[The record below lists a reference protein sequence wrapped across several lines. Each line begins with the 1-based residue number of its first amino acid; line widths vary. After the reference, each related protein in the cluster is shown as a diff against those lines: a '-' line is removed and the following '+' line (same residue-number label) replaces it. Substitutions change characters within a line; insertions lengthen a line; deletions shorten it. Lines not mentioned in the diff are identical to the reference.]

1 MAGAAGGG
9 IDGGASDGGNAAVW
23 RPTPGTSWQWQ
34 LTGTIDTSVDAA
46 MYDID
51 LFDPPQATIDTLHA
65 AGRIVICYFS
75 AGTYEDWRSDASQFP
90 ASALGNGVAGWP
102 GERWLDTR
110 DATVRQI
117 MTARLDRAV
126 QRKCDGVEP
135 DNVDGYQNSPGFPL
149 TANTQLD
156 YDRFLAT
163 EAHRRGLSVGLKN
176 DVDQVTALEPSF
188 DWALN
193 EECSQFNECGTL
205 APFTRAGK
213 AVFHAE
219 YVSACPAAVAG
230 LSTILKHQSL
240 DAFRVVCP

>member
-1 MAGAAGGG
+1 
-9 IDGGASDGGNAAVW
+9 
-23 RPTPGTSWQWQ
+23 
-34 LTGTIDTSVDAA
+34 
-46 MYDID
+46 
-51 LFDPPQATIDTLHA
+51 
-65 AGRIVICYFS
+65 
-75 AGTYEDWRSDASQFP
+75 
-90 ASALGNGVAGWP
+90 
-102 GERWLDTR
+102 
-110 DATVRQI
+110 
-117 MTARLDRAV
+117 
-126 QRKCDGVEP
+126 
-135 DNVDGYQNSPGFPL
+135 NVDGYQNSPGFPL
-149 TANTQLD
+149 TASTQLD

-176 DVDQVTALEPSF
+176 DVDQVTSLEPDF

-219 YVSACPAAVAG
+219 YVSSCPAAAPG